1 MIYILLGLV
10 LALRDDIC
18 HDQLMMIST
27 GALRSIP

>member
-1 MIYILLGLV
+1 MIYDLLAPV

-27 GALRSIP
+27 GGLRSIP